1 MKKRFAFFIVLI
13 FSSLA
18 FADTVQD
25 MYAEY
30 KAGNSAETFNRELN
44 EYKSTREYSVI
55 SIQQPRM
62 AELVDAMSKE
72 KDAAAIDS
80 LMIEYLEV
88 KENVLL
94 KNQQHI
100 LFVTLLLSLLIFII
114 VAIIF
119 YMTLFVEKRRI
130 AREILLEL
138 EKERTRVSFELHDT
152 IAQEITGASLM
163 LKSGGKTDEI
173 IALLDKARSE
183 IRRIL
188 SALNPPALK
197 ESSTQVLIN
206 ELCTSFQKASG
217 IECKVNFTEDFSS
230 IDLNEEEKLN
240 IFRIVQE
247 SLTNIRKHAK
257 AKPAQVIFRT
267 SGTSKNSYVFF
278 ICDDGCGFDTARPA
292 GGKDK
297 ENHFGL
303 KSINQRV
310 AILGGVLKIT
320 SSPGNGTDVRVEVR
334 K

>member
-1 MKKRFAFFIVLI
+1 MKKRFILFILLISSSFAFG
-13 FSSLA
+13 
-18 FADTVQD
+18 DTVQNI
-25 MYAEY
+25 Y
-30 KAGNSAETFNRELN
+30 S
-44 EYKSTREYSVI
+44 EYKSSGSIQMFAQELNSYKTTNEYSVI
-55 SIQQPRM
+55 CVQQPEM
-62 AELVDAMSKE
+62 AELVEAMSNE
-72 KDAAAIDS
+72 IQPAVIDS

-88 KENVLL
+88 KESVLL
-94 KNQQHI
+94 KNQRHI
-100 LFVTLLLSLLIFII
+100 LFVTLLLSFLIFII

-119 YMTLFVEKRRI
+119 YMVFVVEKIRI

-197 ESSTQVLIN
+197 ESSIQVLIN

-257 AKPAQVIFRT
+257 AKTAQVIFRT